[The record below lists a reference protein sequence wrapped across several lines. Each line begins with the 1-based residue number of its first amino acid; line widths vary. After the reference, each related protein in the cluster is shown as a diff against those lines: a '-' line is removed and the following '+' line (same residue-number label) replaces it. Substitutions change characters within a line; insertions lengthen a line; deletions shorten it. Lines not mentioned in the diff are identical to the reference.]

1 MVKDRKKHK
10 ASDDD
15 DENHNESNNHE
26 ENNNDS
32 DADDNQLN
40 SGDEDP
46 FGLGDHFYDML
57 GDQLKKIFQS
67 FPGMFPPGMNFS
79 GDFLKK
85 MYGSLFKQM
94 NIDPKKLQNMK
105 PEDLQKL
112 FMNNKMGAQG
122 PIVFGMNMGIGPDGK
137 PNIKS
142 FGNVKPRGEGKSE
155 VKAERD
161 PLVDIYE
168 EDNYL
173 VIVME
178 VPGVE
183 KKDIELRASL
193 QELEVIAESKGRD
206 IAPRRYHKVI
216 ALPKKIN
223 ADVAKARYQ
232 NGILEVRLEIVGQ
245 SENRKKIDI
254 E

>member
-1 MVKDRKKHK
+1 
-10 ASDDD
+10 
-15 DENHNESNNHE
+15 
-26 ENNNDS
+26 
-32 DADDNQLN
+32 
-40 SGDEDP
+40 
-46 FGLGDHFYDML
+46 
-57 GDQLKKIFQS
+57 
-67 FPGMFPPGMNFS
+67 
-79 GDFLKK
+79 
-85 MYGSLFKQM
+85 
-94 NIDPKKLQNMK
+94 
-105 PEDLQKL
+105 
-112 FMNNKMGAQG
+112 
-122 PIVFGMNMGIGPDGK
+122 MNMRISPDGK
-137 PNIKS
+137 PIMDS
-142 FGNVKPRGEGKSE
+142 FGSTQPKNKDHEEFKS
-155 VKAERD
+155 ERD
-161 PLVDIYE
+161 PMVDIYE